1 MKKGLVRFQ
10 IDGAWFLATRR
21 WAMNADEPG
30 LGKTL
35 QALMAIELV
44 GAGRIGVI
52 CPASVVYGWWEQIHD
67 WMDPVWRSRFV
78 IGSYNRAVTHPD
90 EFRDCDV
97 LIPDEGH
104 FMKTAESRRTQ
115 AILGEKGIARSAEY
129 VWPLTGTPVPNR
141 PFELYPVMSTLAAPQ
156 LGPYQTK
163 RAFGQR
169 YCGATYNG
177 HGMEYNGATHIP
189 ELKERLSNFMIRR
202 TVDEVLPQLP
212 PAVPQLIKFEMT
224 KEDRAWLLEV
234 EAKIENREEYISTI
248 KENFSQLGDNASL
261 LRATGMAKVR
271 FSVQFVKDKLETV
284 DKVVVFA
291 WHRDVI
297 DRLKEALKDYNP
309 VVHQGGLSLAKKE
322 ENKRRFIEDDR
333 CRVFIANIGSAG
345 TGLNG
350 LQKVC
355 NTGVFCEIV
364 WGPGTIGQ
372 AVRRLRRIGMDIKQR
387 VNIFLINAIGSY
399 EDAVFGS
406 NERKKAVIQSLVGVG
421 GI

>member
-1 MKKGLVRFQ
+1 MKKGLVQFQ
-10 IDGAWFLATRR
+10 TDGGWFLALRR

-35 QALMAIELV
+35 QALFACELV
-44 GAGRIGVI
+44 SAKRIGVI
-52 CPASVVYGWWEQIHD
+52 CPASVIYGWWEQIHD
-67 WMDPVWRSRFV
+67 WMDPIWHSRFV
-78 IGSYNRAVTHPD
+78 IGSYNRAVTHPH
-90 EFRDCDV
+90 EFANCDV

-104 FMKTAESRRTQ
+104 FMKTAESQRT
-115 AILGEKGIARSAEY
+115 ITVLGKNGIARSAHH

-141 PFELYPVMSTLAAPQ
+141 PFELYPIMSTLAAPQ
-156 LGPYQTK
+156 LGPYQTM

-169 YCGATYNG
+169 FCGATYNG
-177 HGMEYNGATHIP
+177 HGMEYNGATHMDD
-189 ELKERLSNFMIRR
+189 LSERLSNFMIRR
-202 TVDEVLPQLP
+202 TVDQVLPQMP
-212 PAVPQLIKFEMT
+212 PAGPQLIKFDMT
-224 KEDRAWLLEV
+224 KEDRAWLLEA

-248 KENFSQLGDNASL
+248 KENFSQLGDNVTL
-261 LRATGMAKVR
+261 LKATGNAKVR
-271 FSVQFVKDKLETV
+271 FTVQFVKDKLETV
-284 DKVVVFA
+284 EKVVIFA

-297 DRLKEALKDYNP
+297 SRLKESLSEFCP

-322 ENKRRFIEDDR
+322 ENKQRFIQDDS

-355 NTGVFCEIV
+355 RTGVFAEIV
-364 WGPGTIGQ
+364 WGPGTVGQ
-372 AVRRLRRIGMDIKQR
+372 AVRRLRRIGMDIKQL

-406 NERKKAVIQSLVGVG
+406 NERKRLVIQRLVGVG